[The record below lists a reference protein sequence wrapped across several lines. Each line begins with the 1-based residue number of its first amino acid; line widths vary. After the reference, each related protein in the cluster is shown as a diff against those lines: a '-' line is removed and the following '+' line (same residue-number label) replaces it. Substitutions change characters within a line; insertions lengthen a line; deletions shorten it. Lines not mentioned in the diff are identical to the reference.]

1 MRNKFSSLQEL
12 VANNTDV
19 LVFEETKLND
29 TFPGGCFTLPGYK
42 SPFRKDRDDHRGWI
56 MVFNREDILSR
67 KLDMF
72 NFSIGIEGLCIEINL
87 KSKWLILATYKP
99 PFLSKHDFFNHVGK
113 ALDFYGAKYENFIV
127 MGDLNTTDSEEVL
140 SEFLEEREFSNLVHF
155 PTCFK
160 SDTNPSAID
169 LIITNKPKSF
179 QNTIGISMG
188 LSDFHEM
195 VLTSMKN

>member
-113 ALDFYGAKYENFIV
+113 ALDFYGV
-127 MGDLNTTDSEEVL
+127 NTTILL
-140 SEFLEEREFSNLVHF
+140 SLATSILRTLKK
-155 PTCFK
+155 CCQ
-160 SDTNPSAID
+160 
-169 LIITNKPKSF
+169 SF
-179 QNTIGISMG
+179 WRKVNFQI
-188 LSDFHEM
+188 
-195 VLTSMKN
+195 